1 MKRLL
6 IYSKSRLEAAYY
18 LGRELLSGEVVAKD
32 EKQAFKAFEFAKI
45 HGSNL
50 GFLWVGIC
58 YLKGHGCEKDY
69 SKALEIF
76 ESPLLADNSLSYYY
90 LGVMHASGLGV
101 PVDKKKALEFYQK
114 SADTVS
120 QNIIAIGNGL
130 FLNLFYFVF

>member
-1 MKRLL
+1 M
-6 IYSKSRLEAAYY
+6 
-18 LGRELLSGEVVAKD
+18 
-32 EKQAFKAFEFAKI
+32 

-50 GFLWVGIC
+50 GLLWVGIC

-76 ESPLLADNSLSYYY
+76 QSSLLVDHSQSNYY

-114 SADTVS
+114 SADLGHIAA
-120 QNIIAIGNGL
+120 QYIIAKGNGL